1 LRLPAFSQNEHGV
14 VAAEAEGEGTAVKA
28 MAGCMG

>member
-1 LRLPAFSQNEHGV
+1 MVFAEDEDGV

-28 MAGCMG
+28 MAGCAG